1 MTGRENTLKDKT
13 SMILGKD
20 TSQMKLNDIIEEL
33 VKIIEDRC
41 QNQWQKSWEMIVTA
55 SPGNRHTKG

>member
-1 MTGRENTLKDKT
+1 MRENTLKDKT

-41 QNQWQKSWEMIVTA
+41 QNQWQKKL
-55 SPGNRHTKG
+55 GNDCYCFPR